1 MLFRS
6 SRNVE
11 TQSDSAKKLNVFLAP
26 VFGLFSFLTMSFGT
40 VIKSCLGER
49 GKGFEMLS
57 EFGKAAQHFIYF
69 FRMVIPEFNY
79 VKRMQKSLDSSRVLP
94 PAGSPPKLSAL
105 DPSLPASPA
114 HLKNIKDFYKEKQN
128 FLFISAAYSATSLLL
143 PFVKLLNPQNE
154 KLQKLKGLF
163 QEISGDLVSKF
174 FSHRRYLLGRQF
186 EVENPEFY

>member
-1 MLFRS
+1 
-6 SRNVE
+6 
-11 TQSDSAKKLNVFLAP
+11 
-26 VFGLFSFLTMSFGT
+26 
-40 VIKSCLGER
+40 
-49 GKGFEMLS
+49 
-57 EFGKAAQHFIYF
+57 
-69 FRMVIPEFNY
+69 MVIPEFNQ
-79 VKRMQKSLDSSRVLP
+79 VKRIEKSLGSVRVLS
-94 PAGSPPKLSAL
+94 PAGSPPELFAL
-105 DPSLPASPA
+105 DPSLPVPPA
-114 HLKNIKDFYKEKQN
+114 RLEETKDFYKEKKN